1 MDVRRGTG
9 DACTADGA
17 LNLLLL
23 YKAEGTIDA
32 KQFHALCDGHRNV
45 LVLLVTQD
53 IASGTRCVVMWM
65 DGTGHA
71 SQQCVRRIHR
81 RRIRKWTAK
90 SGGNYLHQG
99 CACVSVPC
107 GEGRCCGA

>member
-17 LNLLLL
+17 LNLQLL
-23 YKAEGTIDA
+23 YTAKGAIDSD
-32 KQFHALCDGHRNV
+32 QFHELCDGHRNV

-53 IASGTRCVVMWM
+53 IRSGKRCVVMWM

-81 RRIRKWTAK
+81 RRIQ
-90 SGGNYLHQG
+90 LD
-99 CACVSVPC
+99 
-107 GEGRCCGA
+107 